1 MPRLQSVSQN
11 STKQFTM
18 IFRNFSSV
26 LSNRHFKFILYLLIP
41 CTLCL
46 VIPIAYAA
54 QVTVS
59 WNASVGPVSGY
70 EMHYGTTSGGYDYSI
85 DVGNSTSCTISGL
98 QEGVTYFFAA
108 TAYNDI
114 DESDYSDEIAH
125 TVPSSS
131 MTNYED
137 AEDGTTKRWQIYDN
151 SPGGATFKN
160 VYDNDRQS
168 HVIQFSGSGTQNG
181 YRLQFNDGTQ
191 SQNSSEFVIQWSM
204 KYSENFNV
212 YISVQTT
219 SGHRYICYTPID
231 YDSLGSDNYIHYGLG
246 SDVIDGGWHTF
257 VRDLKADLDEAQPG
271 VKILEVNGFLIRGSG
286 KVDDI
291 ILINQYISE

>member
-1 MPRLQSVSQN
+1 M
-11 STKQFTM
+11 STICLSKFLKQFIIILRAFLT
-18 IFRNFSSV
+18 V
-26 LSNRHFKFILYLLIP
+26 LSNRHFKFILFLLIP
-41 CTLCL
+41 CSLYL
-46 VIPIAYAA
+46 VTPIAYAA

-70 EMHYGTTSGGYDYSI
+70 KMHYGTTSGYYDHSV
-85 DVGNSTSCTISGL
+85 DVGNSASCTISGL

-114 DESDYSDEIAH
+114 DESNYSDEIAY
-125 TVPSSS
+125 TIPSNS

-137 AEDGTTKRWQIYDN
+137 AEDGTAKRWQIYDN

-168 HVIQFSGSGTQNG
+168 RVIQFSGSGIQNG
-181 YRLQFNDGTQ
+181 YRLQIYDGTQ
-191 SQNSSEFVIQWSM
+191 GQNSSEFVIQWSM
-204 KYSENFNV
+204 KYSQFFNV

-219 SGHRYICYTPID
+219 SGHRYIYYTPVD
-231 YDSLGSDNYIHYGLG
+231 HDGLGSSDYIHYGLG
-246 SDVIDGGWHTF
+246 NNVIDGKWHTF

-271 VKILEVNGFLIRGSG
+271 VKILWVNGFLIRGNG

-291 ILINQYISE
+291 ILLNQ